1 MTPEIESLEQT
12 RKILRGLS
20 FIVISVIVLGL
31 PFAFAEEARTP
42 EHLNALIT
50 EGIDFTLR
58 QEYEQADSV
67 FRIVVDYYPNHPLGY
82 LYRAAVME
90 TKSMDYLDPLD
101 FTTFDS
107 LLAVA
112 KSEAEKIV
120 ETSPYSP
127 IGYYYR
133 GSAIGYDAYAR
144 VDAGNWLGGI
154 VKGLS
159 AASDF
164 KKSVELDS
172 SFYDSY
178 VGVGTYYYWKS
189 RKTEILNW
197 ALGDR
202 RAEGIKLL
210 EIAVEKAE
218 QNKYAALS
226 ALSAIYLDSGQFD
239 LSIQCARR
247 ALDRYPENR
256 IFLWGLAAA
265 QEQSEDYT
273 EAVQTYQ
280 HLLTNI
286 LSAKIPNPYNEI
298 LCRINYV
305 KAKLALKQ
313 PQGLNSQIDA
323 ILAYEHYAFPESLT
337 TRAKNKFE
345 QARNI
350 RAQLGIE

>member
-1 MTPEIESLEQT
+1 MPEIESLEQT
-12 RKILRGLS
+12 RKILRGLL
-20 FIVISVIVLGL
+20 FVVIGVIVSDL
-31 PFAFAEEARTP
+31 PFAFAEESRTP

-58 QEYEQADSV
+58 QEYDRADSV

-120 ETSPYSP
+120 ETSPSSP

-144 VDAGNWLGGI
+144 VDAGNWLSGI

-189 RKTEILNW
+189 RKAEILNW

-202 RAEGIKLL
+202 RAEGVRLL

-226 ALSAIYLDSGQFD
+226 ALSAIYLDSGQFN

-273 EAVQTYQ
+273 DAVQTYQ

-286 LSAKIPNPYNEI
+286 LNAKISNPYNEI

-305 KAKLALKQ
+305 KARLALKQ
-313 PQGLNSQIDA
+313 SQGLNSQIDA
-323 ILAYEHYAFPESLT
+323 ILAYEHYVFPENLA

-350 RAQLGIE
+350 RAQLAVE